1 VNYIKAKDFRAAA
14 GAAASDTSCV
24 PCCISHIPRD
34 SVVCHEACSIC
45 NTVEEEE
52 EEEEEDML
60 VCGSYVIR

>member
-1 VNYIKAKDFRAAA
+1 
-14 GAAASDTSCV
+14 
-24 PCCISHIPRD
+24 
-34 SVVCHEACSIC
+34 VCHEACSIC